1 MTVPALRPQGC
12 HVASAHSLTRP
23 ADRAS
28 LILSH
33 THQRIDLLAMATPA
47 VQHKTLFV
55 LIDGVGDVNIP
66 SLATPA
72 APLGLTPLQAARTPT
87 LDALASQENNG
98 QHAHAAPLGC
108 WSGFAVPLQL

>member
-1 MTVPALRPQGC
+1 
-12 HVASAHSLTRP
+12 
-23 ADRAS
+23 
-28 LILSH
+28 
-33 THQRIDLLAMATPA
+33 MATPA

>member
-1 MTVPALRPQGC
+1 
-12 HVASAHSLTRP
+12 
-23 ADRAS
+23 
-28 LILSH
+28 
-33 THQRIDLLAMATPA
+33 MAAPP

-87 LDALASQENNG
+87 LDALASQSQHNNRG
-98 QHAHAAPLGC
+98 NTCAL
-108 WSGFAVPLQL
+108 WLLI

>member
-1 MTVPALRPQGC
+1 
-12 HVASAHSLTRP
+12 
-23 ADRAS
+23 
-28 LILSH
+28 
-33 THQRIDLLAMATPA
+33 MATPA

-87 LDALASQENNG
+87 LDALASQEDNS
-98 QHAHAAPLGC
+98 QTRACMRAPARLLVQTCSAAAALIWHC
-108 WSGFAVPLQL
+108 DVTLVTRAQVTVCAV